1 MNVKESRV
9 QADADIG
16 GHLVLNFV
24 NTCGGAGKDRD
35 VERLTDWGDAID
47 WATANGVVDSTDR
60 RLFGKV
66 RSRKGRRPPDLLKDL
81 TELREAAHSVFAAIA
96 GGVLPSEEARL
107 RLERDIVEAMHHST
121 LWIEGRAPV
130 RWTVCPEKAGTA
142 HKGPACYFSERTAF
156 ATDACECPRVRRVFV
171 AVPRSLAKQVQT
183 VVLDGHVWKSRK
195 SKAPLPYDESNIVN
209 GGQPSMCL

>member
-1 MNVKESRV
+1 MANVKESRV
-9 QADADIG
+9 QADADVG

-35 VERLTDWGDAID
+35 VERLADWDGAID

-130 RWTVCPEKAGTA
+130 RWTVCPEKAGSTLIKDRLA
-142 HKGPACYFSERTAF
+142 ISASELLSQPMLANVRECGACSWLFLDLSRSRSRRWCSM
-156 ATDACECPRVRRVFV
+156 ATCGNR
-171 AVPRSLAKQVQT
+171 AKAKRHYHT
-183 VVLDGHVWKSRK
+183 TR
-195 SKAPLPYDESNIVN
+195 AT
-209 GGQPSMCL
+209 